1 MSADM
6 AGSAKSGWRAF
17 VATLLLGLAMPPAL
31 ADGNNAPDGSTLA
44 VEDCSACHRVTAEQP
59 QPQPVVV
66 QGSTSQET
74 IQAPSF
80 RQIARRP
87 GRSAEYLRAFI
98 QAPHY
103 PMPEQQFIPEELDAI
118 IDYITSLKPSGGNW

>member
-6 AGSAKSGWRAF
+6 AGNAKSFGLAF
-17 VATLLLGLAMPPAL
+17 VAILLWGLAMPPAL

-44 VEDCSACHRVTAEQP
+44 AEDCSACHRVTAEQP
-59 QPQPVVV
+59 QPPPVMM
-66 QGSTSQET
+66 QESTSQET
-74 IQAPSF
+74 VQAPSF

-87 GRSAEYLRAFI
+87 GRSADYLRAFI

-118 IDYITSLKPSGGNW
+118 IAYITSLKPSGGNW

>member
-6 AGSAKSGWRAF
+6 PGKGKSCGLAF
-17 VATLLLGLAMPPAL
+17 AAILLTGLAMQPAL
-31 ADGNNAPDGSTLA
+31 ADGNTAPEGSTLA
-44 VEDCSACHRVTAEQP
+44 TEYCSACHRVTLEQP
-59 QPQPVVV
+59 LPPPVVM
-66 QGSTSQET
+66 QESTSKEA

-87 GRSAEYLRAFI
+87 GRSADYLRAFI

-118 IDYITSLKPSGGNW
+118 IAYITSLKTSGGDW